1 MTSRASD
8 AQKDGMHFS
17 EGGYEHIS
25 KKLFNELNVGV
36 YYLEYDTERAGGF
49 EVRRRRSRSSLLLP
63 SPSPPPRASFD
74 PLFVALVVR
83 TS

>member
-1 MTSRASD
+1 
-8 AQKDGMHFS
+8 MHFS

-25 KKLFNELNVGV
+25 KKLFNELNAHV

-49 EVRRRRSRSSLLLP
+49 EVRRRRPRRPRSGLLPLP
-63 SPSPPPRASFD
+63 SPLSPQPPRPPSH
-74 PLFVALVVR
+74 PLLATLLCT